1 MLVTAFAIGRRSD
14 LLPHFGVGEDVVVFG
29 VIHDAELAVAEGLGD
44 GERDLG
50 FCFDDASAHFLGAG
64 GHFLLEGDGGGAAH
78 FGVGL
83 GDFFVGLGLLGLE
96 FGADVVTDI
105 DIGDVDG
112 ENLEGGA
119 GIDAFAE
126 NELGDGVGIFEHVFV
141 AIGGADAGDDA
152 FADTGDDG
160 FFGGTA
166 DEALEVGADGDAG
179 TDAEGDAVFGD
190 GVDLAATAHLRVGAV
205 DDFGVDAGADGF
217 DDGFAGAFDG
227 EVDGASA
234 VEIQR
239 DAGFVCGDEGK
250 DDLGDVATSEVM
262 GLKGI
267 GENRNAGLG
276 RSDAGVHDQGIRHA
290 AQPHGDEG
298 GDADRGVGDACS
310 EPDIEEFADD
320 EQQDE
325 CENEGDGDEEE
336 L

>member
-1 MLVTAFAIGRRSD
+1 MLVTAFAVRGGAD
-14 LLPHFGVGEDVVVFG
+14 LLPHFGVGEDVVVLG

-50 FCFDDASAHFLGAG
+50 FGFNDAGAHFLGAG
-64 GHFLLEGDGGGAAH
+64 SHFLLEGDGGGAAY

-83 GDFFVGLGLLGLE
+83 GDFFVGFGLFGLK
-96 FGADVVTDI
+96 FGTDVVTDI
-105 DIGDVDG
+105 DVGDVDG

-126 NELGDGVGIFEHVFV
+126 NEFGDGVGVFEHVFV
-141 AIGGADAGDDA
+141 AIGGADTGDDA

-179 TDAEGDAVFGD
+179 ADAQGDAIFGD
-190 GVDLAATAHLRVGAV
+190 GVDLAAAAHFRVRAV
-205 DDFGVDAGADGF
+205 DDFGVNAGADSF

-250 DDLGDVATSEVM
+250 DNLGDVATSKVV

-267 GENRNAGLG
+267 GENGDAGFG
-276 RSDAGVHDQGIRHA
+276 RSDAGVHDEGIRHA

-298 GDADRGVGDACS
+298 GDADRGVGDAGS
-310 EPDIEEFADD
+310 EPDVEEFAND

-325 CENEGDGDEEE
+325 CEDEGDGDEEE